1 MFAKDGRLSDIFYLR
16 SWCVPPSGRHPLF
29 QATIPFSLSLRV
41 DSQPLGFVT
50 FFPTMLSLSIFL
62 LFWRNEWLEEHYAVV
77 PCCGDDFFCTIG
89 MEMIISSQSP
99 FADTN

>member
-1 MFAKDGRLSDIFYLR
+1 MAVCQTFSIFEVGV
-16 SWCVPPSGRHPLF
+16 SPPSGRHPLF

-50 FFPTMLSLSIFL
+50 FFPTMLSLYLSL
-62 LFWRNEWLEEHYAVV
+62 VLAERVVGGALCCCAVLWRRFVL
-77 PCCGDDFFCTIG
+77 CTIG

-99 FADTN
+99 FANTN